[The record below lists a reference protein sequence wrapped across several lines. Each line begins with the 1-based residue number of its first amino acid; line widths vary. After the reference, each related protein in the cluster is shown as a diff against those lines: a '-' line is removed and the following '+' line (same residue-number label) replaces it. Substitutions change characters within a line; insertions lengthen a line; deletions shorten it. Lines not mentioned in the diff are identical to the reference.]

1 MSLYIIHIRRYIM
14 QINKKNNFFNAYA
27 ILLSIFTFSS
37 SVFASSEE
45 APRKIIVFQK
55 SFSDRAAQIA
65 LMKENGAI
73 PIKPLKIINGM
84 AIYLPEAAQSA
95 LEERLVTEI
104 VRIEDDIV
112 LHGTAG
118 EEQPLQDLPWGIDRI
133 EADIAWGDSN
143 GTMIN
148 VAILDTGANL
158 DHLDLIDNIKGNY
171 NAISPRKS
179 AADDHGHGT
188 HVTGTIG
195 AANNAIGVIGVGP
208 QISLYPVKVLDRKN
222 QGNLS
227 DILDGLQWC
236 IDNHMQVI
244 NMSLGSLSTTQS
256 FHDAIIAVHNAG
268 IVQIAAAGNTGGAI
282 LYPAK
287 YPETIAVSSVDS
299 ADQLAA
305 SSARGAEIDLAAPGV
320 GINSTAIDG
329 LYTTMSGTSM
339 ASPHVTGTAA
349 LVLVVHG
356 TLTPNEVKT
365 KLKSTAEDLGLPT
378 VEQGAGLIRAD
389 MAIQ

>member
-1 MSLYIIHIRRYIM
+1 M
-14 QINKKNNFFNAYA
+14 NKNKFFYLWT
-27 ILLSIFTFSS
+27 ILLSIFFFNSA
-37 SVFASSEE
+37 VLASSDE
-45 APRKIIVFQK
+45 APRKIVVFQK
-55 SFSDRAAQIA
+55 SFTDRAAQII
-65 LMKENGAI
+65 LMKKNGAL

-84 AIYLPEAAQSA
+84 AVYLPAEAQST
-95 LEERLVTEI
+95 LEERLGAEI
-104 VRIEDDIV
+104 VRIEDDIIV
-112 LHGTAG
+112 HGTAPG
-118 EEQPLQDLPWGIDRI
+118 GGEQPLQDLPWGIDRI

-143 GTMIN
+143 GTMVN

-179 AADDHGHGT
+179 AEDDHGHGT
-188 HVTGTIG
+188 HVAGIIG
-195 AANNAIGVIGVGP
+195 AVNNAIGVVGAGP
-208 QISLYPVKVLDRKN
+208 QVNLYPVKVLDRKN
-222 QGNLS
+222 QGALS

-236 IDNHMQVI
+236 IDNGMQVV
-244 NMSLGSLSTTQS
+244 NMSFGALGTTQS

-268 IVQIAAAGNTGGAI
+268 IVQVAAAGNEGSSGI
-282 LYPAK
+282 IYPAR

-305 SSARGAEIDLAAPGV
+305 SSSWGTEIDLAAPGV
-320 GINSTAIDG
+320 GIYSTAIDG

-349 LVLVVHG
+349 LVLAVHG

-365 KLKSTAEDLGLPT
+365 KLKNTAEDLGLPL
-378 VEQGAGLIRAD
+378 VEQGAGLVRAD
-389 MAIQ
+389 LAIQ